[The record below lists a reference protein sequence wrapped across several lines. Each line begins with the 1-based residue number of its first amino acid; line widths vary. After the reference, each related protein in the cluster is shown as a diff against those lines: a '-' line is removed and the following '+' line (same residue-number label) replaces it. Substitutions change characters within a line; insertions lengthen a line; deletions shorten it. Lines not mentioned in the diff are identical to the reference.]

1 MNKKMKRFGLDQL
14 IEWKKSENRKPLIIR
29 GARQVGKTWLIKEFG
44 NTFYDQ
50 MVYINFE
57 KNKRIRRVFS
67 EGFEIERIIVSLQAE
82 SGIKINQENTLIVFD
97 EIQTVPEA
105 ITSLKYFH
113 EDAPGYHIIAA
124 GSLLGIMLNVHA
136 SFPVGKVEFMDLYP
150 LSFPEFLEGVGDSGF
165 AEMLKQGDWELI
177 TVFKQ
182 KYIERLRQ
190 YYFVGG
196 MPEAVSEF
204 SKSGDFTA
212 VKKIH
217 EAILEAYQQDFSRH
231 APVEIVPRI
240 RMLWNSLPAQLAKE
254 NRKFIYGIIK
264 EGARAK
270 EYEIALSWLIDCGLL
285 TKVVRVAKPAIPLR
299 AYEDTGAFKLF
310 PVDIGLL
317 GSLCDLEAITLLEGN
332 KVFSE
337 FKGALTELF
346 VLQQLTTLGK
356 KMYYWSGERSTAEID
371 FIFQHENRIIPVE
384 VKAEENIQAKS
395 IKVFHK
401 KFDPKVSVR
410 LSMSDYRQQ
419 DWLINVPLYAV
430 NHLLDILS
438 KQST

>member
-57 KNKRIRRVFS
+57 KNKRIRSVFS

-105 ITSLKYFH
+105 ITSLKYFQ

-124 GSLLGIMLNVHA
+124 GSLLGIMLNVQA

-165 AEMLKQGDWELI
+165 AEMLKKGDWELI

-240 RMLWNSLPAQLAKE
+240 RMLWNSLPAQLARE

-299 AYEDTGAFKLF
+299 FRQR
-310 PVDIGLL
+310 
-317 GSLCDLEAITLLEGN
+317 SLMNSKPLWCYQ
-332 KVFSE
+332 SE
-337 FKGALTELF
+337 
-346 VLQQLTTLGK
+346 
-356 KMYYWSGERSTAEID
+356 
-371 FIFQHENRIIPVE
+371 
-384 VKAEENIQAKS
+384 
-395 IKVFHK
+395 
-401 KFDPKVSVR
+401 
-410 LSMSDYRQQ
+410 
-419 DWLINVPLYAV
+419 
-430 NHLLDILS
+430 
-438 KQST
+438 

>member
-1 MNKKMKRFGLDQL
+1 
-14 IEWKKSENRKPLIIR
+14 
-29 GARQVGKTWLIKEFG
+29 
-44 NTFYDQ
+44 

-57 KNKRIRRVFS
+57 KNKRIRSVFS
-67 EGFEIERIIVSLQAE
+67 EGFEIERIIISLQAE

-190 YYFVGG
+190 YYYVGG
-196 MPEAVSEF
+196 MPEAVLEF

-240 RMLWNSLPAQLAKE
+240 RMLWNSLPAQLARE

-285 TKVVRVAKPAIPLR
+285 TKL
-299 AYEDTGAFKLF
+299 
-310 PVDIGLL
+310 
-317 GSLCDLEAITLLEGN
+317 
-332 KVFSE
+332 
-337 FKGALTELF
+337 
-346 VLQQLTTLGK
+346 
-356 KMYYWSGERSTAEID
+356 
-371 FIFQHENRIIPVE
+371 
-384 VKAEENIQAKS
+384 
-395 IKVFHK
+395 
-401 KFDPKVSVR
+401 
-410 LSMSDYRQQ
+410 
-419 DWLINVPLYAV
+419 
-430 NHLLDILS
+430 
-438 KQST
+438 